1 MDSGSID
8 MAEWKLVVKCLRYF
22 CWFLKTRWDHHNRTI
37 NHLIDWKLV
46 EGRCPQVDLHLGPI
60 YQSYNNLSDYF
71 VGTKFDFSVELDNF
85 FRSHVVLFNNEAEL
99 IHEFTPTLWTSKT
112 IPDALGMELFEAF
125 KGNSVKSR
133 LGADGEGGDVLWLDP
148 GPGEQGA
155 LFISQ
160 VGLQPGVA
168 DDQTRYGEAETEKP
182 SNKSNMHAGNVK

>member
-1 MDSGSID
+1 M
-8 MAEWKLVVKCLRYF
+8 E
-22 CWFLKTRWDHHNRTI
+22 
-37 NHLIDWKLV
+37 
-46 EGRCPQVDLHLGPI
+46 
-60 YQSYNNLSDYF
+60 
-71 VGTKFDFSVELDNF
+71 F
-85 FRSHVVLFNNEAEL
+85 FQ
-99 IHEFTPTLWTSKT
+99 T
-112 IPDALGMELFEAF
+112 F

-182 SNKSNMHAGNVK
+182 SDKSNMHPGNVK